1 VPVGSGQQPHRL
13 LVAVL
18 DIPGYRAIVRGAQE
32 QVATFFATDGAV
44 VIHPEPARF
53 FEVPISLP
61 LPEDLNYILPP
72 PGPRGAVAPM
82 LGVARTPAAASRSGA
97 TFADMGISAA
107 REDWAAVT
115 ALLTAS
121 PGQPPPPS
129 PLPLSPRERGRGEG
143 IDTSAPSERPTP
155 PSLDVARVDLFFA
168 ATDAEDPRF
177 GLSSQERPGPTDD
190 WWLDLVPTNRSLSR
204 WVPGSDS

>member
-1 VPVGSGQQPHRL
+1 MLSRI
-13 LVAVL
+13 
-18 DIPGYRAIVRGAQE
+18 DIPGFRAIARGAQE

-72 PGPRGAVAPM
+72 TGPRGPVAPM
-82 LGVARTPAAASRSGA
+82 LGVARTPTAVSGSGA
-97 TFADMGISAA
+97 TFADMGTSAA
-107 REDWAAVT
+107 REDWAAVA

-121 PGQPPPPS
+121 PGQPPLPS

-177 GLSSQERPGPTDD
+177 GSSSQERPGPTDD
-190 WWLDLVPTNRSLSR
+190 WWLDLAPTNRSFSH